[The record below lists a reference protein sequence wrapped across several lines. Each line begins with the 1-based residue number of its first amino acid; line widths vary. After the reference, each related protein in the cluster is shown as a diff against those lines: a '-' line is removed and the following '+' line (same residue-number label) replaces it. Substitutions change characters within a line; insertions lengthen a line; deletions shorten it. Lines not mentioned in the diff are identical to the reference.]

1 MQPKTFRPA
10 DGSWSDRL
18 DNWGDSLGF
27 RIPKHISERLGLKA
41 NDAVFCS
48 VEDGKLVLQL
58 EGESCDYTL
67 DELLA
72 GEIEP
77 SEEISWGKPEGEE
90 IW

>member
-1 MQPKTFRPA
+1 MQSKTFHSA
-10 DGSWSDRL
+10 DGAWRDRL
-18 DNWGDSLGF
+18 DNWRDSLAL

-48 VEDGKLVLQL
+48 IEDGKLVLQL

-77 SEEISWGKPEGEE
+77 SQDLRKLADRT
-90 IW
+90 